1 MSEISQIKLDD
12 EMRHSYIEYAMSVI
26 VGRAL
31 PDVRDGLKP
40 VHRRVLYSMH
50 ELNNGHNKAYKKS
63 ARIVGDVIGKYHPHG
78 DTAVYDTIVRLAQ
91 PFSMRYPLVDGQG
104 NFGSVDGDSP
114 AAMRYTEVRMSKL
127 SHELLSDIDKNTVD
141 FNPNYDGSENEPT
154 VLPTRL
160 PNLLINGAS
169 GIAVGMAT
177 NIPPHNLNEIIDS
190 VKVLIKDP
198 SLASDEEIDR
208 FIEQSGFTGPDF
220 PTGAE
225 IKDNGGIYEMIKTGR
240 GSFKI
245 RAKHKLEEKKDKTSI
260 IITELPYQV
269 NKAKLIESIATLV
282 KEKKVSGISHL
293 RDESDRDGMRVVIEL
308 KKGEQ
313 PDVILSSLYKQTNLQ
328 TSFSANMVCLVDGEP
343 CTINIPRALSEFI
356 KHRREV
362 ITRRTL
368 YLLNKTYTKGHLLEG
383 LSVALKNI
391 DEMIELIKT
400 SKSTEEARNKIINKS
415 WSTSNMSW
423 NLSKLM
429 NECSQFIS
437 IDDSV
442 GLINKAYK
450 ISQDQAQAILD
461 MKLNKLTNLEQDS
474 ILNDYNDAIKSIE
487 KFLNILSNTAELD
500 KLMLDELDD
509 IKSEYGESRLS
520 TISQDEGLL
529 NREDMIKKEDVIVVL
544 TEANYV
550 KRMPNSEFKSQ
561 KRGGRGVNAAN
572 FKEGDKAKLLVCA
585 HTHDTILCF
594 STKGKAFS
602 IRVFDIPDNSRQ
614 ARGKSINNILP
625 LDSDETISAIVAIKS
640 FDQEGF
646 LFLTTRNGMVNRLSL
661 SSFKKVRNSGL
672 KAILLKKD
680 DYLFNA
686 IHTSGSDNILLTSS
700 SGKSILFEETQIRER
715 SRGTQG
721 VLGIKFNQ
729 QHKLISS
736 INVKN
741 SQLIFVTENG
751 FGNKVSIDS
760 YNNQNRGGQGVISIK
775 TSERNGNVVG
785 SVNVNENDFIILI
798 TNKGKT
804 IKISAS
810 DMSTINR
817 NTQGVR
823 LQDMSDDEKITTISS
838 EHIDN

>member
-1 MSEISQIKLDD
+1 
-12 EMRHSYIEYAMSVI
+12 
-26 VGRAL
+26 
-31 PDVRDGLKP
+31 
-40 VHRRVLYSMH
+40 
-50 ELNNGHNKAYKKS
+50 
-63 ARIVGDVIGKYHPHG
+63 
-78 DTAVYDTIVRLAQ
+78 
-91 PFSMRYPLVDGQG
+91 
-104 NFGSVDGDSP
+104 
-114 AAMRYTEVRMSKL
+114 
-127 SHELLSDIDKNTVD
+127 
-141 FNPNYDGSENEPT
+141 
-154 VLPTRL
+154 
-160 PNLLINGAS
+160 
-169 GIAVGMAT
+169 
-177 NIPPHNLNEIIDS
+177 
-190 VKVLIKDP
+190 
-198 SLASDEEIDR
+198 
-208 FIEQSGFTGPDF
+208 
-220 PTGAE
+220 
-225 IKDNGGIYEMIKTGR
+225 
-240 GSFKI
+240 
-245 RAKHKLEEKKDKTSI
+245 
-260 IITELPYQV
+260 
-269 NKAKLIESIATLV
+269 
-282 KEKKVSGISHL
+282 
-293 RDESDRDGMRVVIEL
+293 
-308 KKGEQ
+308 
-313 PDVILSSLYKQTNLQ
+313 
-328 TSFSANMVCLVDGEP
+328 
-343 CTINIPRALSEFI
+343 
-356 KHRREV
+356 
-362 ITRRTL
+362 
-368 YLLNKTYTKGHLLEG
+368 
-383 LSVALKNI
+383 
-391 DEMIELIKT
+391 MIELIKT
-400 SKSTEEARNKIINKS
+400 SKSTEEAREKIINKS

-423 NLSKLM
+423 DLSKLM
-429 NECSQFIS
+429 SKCSQFIS
-437 IDDSV
+437 IDDKV
-442 GLINKAYK
+442 GLINKVYK
-450 ISQDQAQAILD
+450 ISRDQAQAILD

-474 ILNDYNDAIKSIE
+474 ILNDYKEAIKFIE

-509 IKSEYGESRLS
+509 IKSEYGQNRLS

-640 FDQEGF
+640 FDQGGF
-646 LFLTTRNGMVNRLSL
+646 LFLTTRSGMVNRLSL

-672 KAILLKKD
+672 KAILLKEG

-760 YNNQNRGGQGVISIK
+760 YSAQNRGGQGVISIK

-785 SVNVNENDFIILI
+785 SVNVNDNDFIILI

-838 EHIDN
+838 EHKED

>member
-313 PDVILSSLYKQTNLQ
+313 SDVILSSLYKQTNLQ

-442 GLINKAYK
+442 GLINEAYK

-529 NREDMIKKEDVIVVL
+529 NREDMIKKEDVIV
-544 TEANYV
+544 
-550 KRMPNSEFKSQ
+550 
-561 KRGGRGVNAAN
+561 
-572 FKEGDKAKLLVCA
+572 
-585 HTHDTILCF
+585 
-594 STKGKAFS
+594 
-602 IRVFDIPDNSRQ
+602 
-614 ARGKSINNILP
+614 
-625 LDSDETISAIVAIKS
+625 
-640 FDQEGF
+640 
-646 LFLTTRNGMVNRLSL
+646 
-661 SSFKKVRNSGL
+661 
-672 KAILLKKD
+672 
-680 DYLFNA
+680 
-686 IHTSGSDNILLTSS
+686 
-700 SGKSILFEETQIRER
+700 
-715 SRGTQG
+715 
-721 VLGIKFNQ
+721 
-729 QHKLISS
+729 
-736 INVKN
+736 
-741 SQLIFVTENG
+741 
-751 FGNKVSIDS
+751 
-760 YNNQNRGGQGVISIK
+760 
-775 TSERNGNVVG
+775 
-785 SVNVNENDFIILI
+785 
-798 TNKGKT
+798 
-804 IKISAS
+804 
-810 DMSTINR
+810 
-817 NTQGVR
+817 
-823 LQDMSDDEKITTISS
+823 
-838 EHIDN
+838 

>member
-1 MSEISQIKLDD
+1 
-12 EMRHSYIEYAMSVI
+12 
-26 VGRAL
+26 
-31 PDVRDGLKP
+31 
-40 VHRRVLYSMH
+40 
-50 ELNNGHNKAYKKS
+50 
-63 ARIVGDVIGKYHPHG
+63 
-78 DTAVYDTIVRLAQ
+78 
-91 PFSMRYPLVDGQG
+91 
-104 NFGSVDGDSP
+104 
-114 AAMRYTEVRMSKL
+114 
-127 SHELLSDIDKNTVD
+127 
-141 FNPNYDGSENEPT
+141 
-154 VLPTRL
+154 
-160 PNLLINGAS
+160 
-169 GIAVGMAT
+169 
-177 NIPPHNLNEIIDS
+177 
-190 VKVLIKDP
+190 
-198 SLASDEEIDR
+198 
-208 FIEQSGFTGPDF
+208 
-220 PTGAE
+220 
-225 IKDNGGIYEMIKTGR
+225 
-240 GSFKI
+240 
-245 RAKHKLEEKKDKTSI
+245 
-260 IITELPYQV
+260 
-269 NKAKLIESIATLV
+269 
-282 KEKKVSGISHL
+282 
-293 RDESDRDGMRVVIEL
+293 
-308 KKGEQ
+308 
-313 PDVILSSLYKQTNLQ
+313 
-328 TSFSANMVCLVDGEP
+328 MVCLVDGEP

-442 GLINKAYK
+442 GLINEAYK

-672 KAILLKKD
+672 KAILLKED

-760 YNNQNRGGQGVISIK
+760 YNAQNRGGQGVISIK

-798 TNKGKT
+798 TNKGKLLKSQHL
-804 IKISAS
+804 I
-810 DMSTINR
+810 
-817 NTQGVR
+817 
-823 LQDMSDDEKITTISS
+823 
-838 EHIDN
+838 